1 MIGFGTTLFEIRSVA
16 LRVPVAFGLNVT
28 LTVQDVFAA
37 RVEPQVLEAIAKSPG
52 FVPVKP
58 IPLIVIDLVSRF
70 LNVITFG
77 ALVVPTVVFGNLNAV
92 GVRVI
97 AAVPVPVKLTDC
109 GLLVALSVNVK
120 AALLAPVAVGAK
132 ATPILQAELAAILD
146 PQVFDVITKSPGFVP
161 VTATV
166 ETVMDTPLLLV
177 TVTTLLALVT
187 VRRVLG
193 KANETGDTVKG
204 PLLPPP
210 IEILDDAVTALLTV
224 SVPVMV
230 WLPLVLSTTPLN
242 ICVPWSLLVNV

>member
-109 GLLVALSVNVK
+109 GLLGAVRQRQSC
-120 AALLAPVAVGAK
+120 APGASCGGGEGDSNFAGRIGGNTGPTGIRRNHKIARVCAGYGDTGNRDGYTVAVGHRDH
-132 ATPILQAELAAILD
+132 LARAGYG
-146 PQVFDVITKSPGFVP
+146 SPCIG
-161 VTATV
+161 
-166 ETVMDTPLLLV
+166 E
-177 TVTTLLALVT
+177 
-187 VRRVLG
+187 G
-193 KANETGDTVKG
+193 
-204 PLLPPP
+204 
-210 IEILDDAVTALLTV
+210 
-224 SVPVMV
+224 
-230 WLPLVLSTTPLN
+230 
-242 ICVPWSLLVNV
+242 